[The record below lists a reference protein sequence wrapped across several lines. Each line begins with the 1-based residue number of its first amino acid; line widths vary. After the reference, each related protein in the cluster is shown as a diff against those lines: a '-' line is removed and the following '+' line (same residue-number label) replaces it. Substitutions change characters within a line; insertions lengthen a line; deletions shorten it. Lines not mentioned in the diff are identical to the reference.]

1 MRTLLTMKRLGLS
14 WVVAAGI
21 IGAAVKPLVKAEEK
35 KVPAVSPPA
44 TPAPMATPEMAD
56 DIDYSREKAEAKIRL
71 TAAW

>member
-21 IGAAVKPLVKAEEK
+21 IGAAVKPLVK
-35 KVPAVSPPA
+35 AVSPPA